1 MVTLVILDWY
11 PCQQDGSS
19 SVSPNQPGPEPTS
32 SFIPLL
38 CLLRSTQQHLRN
50 ADSHLHASSPSH
62 KPTATL
68 SPLASSVTGSP
79 QELNYYYNSA
89 PAMQAVDT

>member
-19 SVSPNQPGPEPTS
+19 SVSPNQPEPEPTS

-38 CLLRSTQQHLRN
+38 CLLRHLR
-50 ADSHLHASSPSH
+50 PSH